1 MTTMENAL
9 RKALGQPEN
18 NRITGDWKE
27 KQDQEKRDA
36 AHRLRMEEL
45 DELGKKELLYQL

>member
-18 NRITGDWKE
+18 NRITGDYKE
-27 KQDQEKRDA
+27 IQEQKR
-36 AHRLRMEEL
+36 LEE
-45 DELGKKELLYQL
+45 EQQKTPR